1 MGVSFFLRHAVL
13 ALCLGLSSGC
23 AYIAPAHVPIDAEWA
38 HGTIAPRKD
47 LVVFLPGIGDAPDD
61 FVDHDFV
68 RLLQA
73 RHPNVDAVLVGAY
86 FNYYR
91 SGSIV
96 TRLYDD
102 VIAPA
107 KKHGYERIYLVGIS
121 LGGLGAVSL
130 ATEHPDVI
138 DGLLL
143 LSPYLGEQDVVGE
156 IERAGGLARWSRG
169 NGAKNGLDKRVRN
182 NWAFLKAHAEGT
194 RATPQVLLG
203 YGTEDRFANAL
214 NLLAVELPKERV
226 RTRPGIH
233 DWNAWT
239 PLYIELIDQ
248 LVPRRAPLET
258 PRPPAVER
266 PEERT
271 ALTSPNIQNRP

>member
-1 MGVSFFLRHAVL
+1 VL
-13 ALCLGLSSGC
+13 ALFLGLGSGC
-23 AYIAPAHVPIDAEWA
+23 AYVAPAHVPIDVEWA
-38 HGTIAPRKD
+38 HGSIAPRKD
-47 LVVFLPGIGDAPDD
+47 LVVFLPGIGDAPED
-61 FVDHDFV
+61 FVAHDFV

-102 VIAPA
+102 VILPA
-107 KKHGYERIYLVGIS
+107 KKQGYERIYVVGIS

-130 ATEHPDVI
+130 ATEHPDAV

-156 IERAGGLARWSRG
+156 IERAGGLAKWSRG
-169 NGAKNGLDKRVRN
+169 TGGKHGLERRVRD
-182 NWAFLKAHAEGT
+182 NWAFLKAHARGT
-194 RATPQVLLG
+194 ATPRLLLG
-203 YGTEDRFANAL
+203 YGTEDRFSRAL
-214 NLLAVELPKERV
+214 DLLAVELPQAQV

-233 DWNAWT
+233 DWKAWT
-239 PLYIELIDQ
+239 PLYVELLDQ
-248 LVPRRAPLET
+248 LVPRRPPQGDPRAPAL
-258 PRPPAVER
+258 PA
-266 PEERT
+266 PEGRT
-271 ALTSPNIQNRP
+271 AVTSPSSQSRL